1 MSVYGLTRTWQLYL
15 RTSVVH
21 EAALR
26 HHVIMFDP
34 RRDRSRRFTE
44 TLLY

>member
-15 RTSVVH
+15 RTFVVH

-34 RRDRSRRFTE
+34 GRYRSRRFTE
-44 TLLY
+44 TLFY